1 MDGIGLRTII
11 IILTLIPIPIAV
23 VTVPWREDIAYYWA
37 RMKESSIWRAIRSR
51 FSSSDM
57 KQAQPEFSVELQK
70 SLLDENQASPEQSG
84 DF

>member
-51 FSSSDM
+51 FSGT
-57 KQAQPEFSVELQK
+57 KQAQPEFNVELQK
-70 SLLDENQASPEQSG
+70 SLLDEDQASLENSG